1 MNAYPRSLIR
11 REWLAALCASSAVF
25 AAVTTVVSAQPP
37 QRSWGMFATVGYSAA
52 CLATLA
58 VRHHGARLAVLA
70 ALGGAVVAPLTWMA
84 VAGQAQPEIGVITR
98 SAALFLHHGTP
109 YLGTTA
115 LAAAHNPYT
124 YDPYLPALMVFGMP
138 HALFGEG
145 LLADPRVWFGTVFAA
160 TFGAAL
166 AVAGRHRVGWWAAA
180 VIATPLIAFPLS
192 VGGDDLPV
200 LGLLCL
206 GLAVAGADAGPR
218 SWWRRPWRQPV
229 AAGLILGLAAAMK
242 ATAWPALAVALA
254 LLGARQGKRGAAMFG
269 LAAAGIAVISAGP
282 AIAVAPGAM
291 VVNTI
296 AYPLGLAK
304 AASPAASA
312 LPGHLIAATGSTGRW
327 AAISLVVIAGLA
339 VAIWLLIRPPADVHT
354 AGWRLVTGLT
364 LLFLLAPASRAG
376 YFIYPLGLSAWLL
389 LTRPSRTRPADETS
403 HGRTLTPTARSR
415 GHEPTPVALP
425 LRSASNGVAR
435 PAYSATSRG

>member
-1 MNAYPRSLIR
+1 
-11 REWLAALCASSAVF
+11 
-25 AAVTTVVSAQPP
+25 
-37 QRSWGMFATVGYSAA
+37 
-52 CLATLA
+52 
-58 VRHHGARLAVLA
+58 
-70 ALGGAVVAPLTWMA
+70 MA
-84 VAGQAQPEIGVITR
+84 VAGHAQPEVGVITR

-115 LAAAHNPYT
+115 LAAAHNPYA
-124 YDPYLPALMVFGMP
+124 YDPYLPALIVFGMP

-145 LLADPRVWFGTVFAA
+145 LLTDPRVWFGAVFVA

-166 AVAGRHRVGWWAAA
+166 AAAGRRRAGWWAAA
-180 VIATPLIAFPLS
+180 TTATPLIAYPLS

-218 SWWRRPWRQPV
+218 SWWRRSWRQPV

-254 LLGARQGKRGAAMFG
+254 LLGARQGKRAAARFG
-269 LAAAGIAVISAGP
+269 LAAAGIAVIADGP

-291 VVNTI
+291 VANTI
-296 AYPLGLAK
+296 AFPLGLAK

-312 LPGHLIAATGSTGRW
+312 LPGHLLAATGSTGRW
-327 AAISLVVIAGLA
+327 AAISLVVAAGLA
-339 VAIWLLIRPPADVHT
+339 VAVSLLIRPPADLHA

-364 LLFLLAPASRAG
+364 LLFLLAPASRVG
-376 YFIYPLGLSAWLL
+376 YFLYPLGLSAWLL
-389 LTRPSRTRPADETS
+389 LTRPPRGRSAEETS
-403 HGRTLTPTARSR
+403 HERTLTPTARAP
-415 GHEPTPVALP
+415 GHGPAPVALP
-425 LRSASNGVAR
+425 RRSTPTDVAC
-435 PAYSATSRG
+435 PAYSAPSRG

>member
-1 MNAYPRSLIR
+1 
-11 REWLAALCASSAVF
+11 
-25 AAVTTVVSAQPP
+25 
-37 QRSWGMFATVGYSAA
+37 
-52 CLATLA
+52 
-58 VRHHGARLAVLA
+58 
-70 ALGGAVVAPLTWMA
+70 MA

-109 YLGTTA
+109 YLGTAA

-166 AVAGRHRVGWWAAA
+166 AVAGRHHVGWWAAV

-218 SWWRRPWRQPV
+218 SWWRRSWRQPV

-254 LLGARQGKRGAAMFG
+254 LLGARQGRRGAAMFG
-269 LAAAGIAVISAGP
+269 LAAAGIAVISDGP

-296 AYPLGLAK
+296 AFPLGLAK

-364 LLFLLAPASRAG
+364 LLFLLAPSSRAG

-389 LTRPSRTRPADETS
+389 LTCPSRTRPADEIS
-403 HGRTLTPTARSR
+403 HGRTLTPTARLR

-425 LRSASNGVAR
+425 RRSASNGVAR
-435 PAYSATSRG
+435 PAYLARSCG

>member
-1 MNAYPRSLIR
+1 
-11 REWLAALCASSAVF
+11 
-25 AAVTTVVSAQPP
+25 
-37 QRSWGMFATVGYSAA
+37 MFATAGYGAA

-58 VRHHGARLAVLA
+58 VRRHGVRLAVLA
-70 ALGGAVVAPLTWMA
+70 ALGGAVVAPLAWMA
-84 VAGQAQPEIGVITR
+84 VAGHAQPEVGVITR
-98 SAALFLHHGTP
+98 SAALFLHQGTP

-115 LAAAHNPYT
+115 LAAAHGPYA
-124 YDPYLPALMVFGMP
+124 YDPYLPALIVFGMP

-145 LLADPRVWFGTVFAA
+145 LLTDPRVWFGAVFAA
-160 TFGAAL
+160 TFGAGL
-166 AVAGRHRVGWWAAA
+166 AAAGRRRAGWWTAA
-180 VIATPLIAFPLS
+180 VITTPLIAYPLS

-218 SWWRRPWRQPV
+218 SWWRRSWWQPV

-254 LLGARQGKRGAAMFG
+254 LLGARQGKRAAARFG
-269 LAAAGIAVISAGP
+269 LAAAGLAVIADGP

-291 VVNTI
+291 VANTI
-296 AYPLGLAK
+296 AFPLGLAK

-312 LPGHLIAATGSTGRW
+312 LPGHLLAATGSTGRW

-339 VAIWLLIRPPADVHT
+339 VAVWLLIRPPADLHA

-376 YFIYPLGLSAWLL
+376 YFLYPLGLSAWLL
-389 LTRPSRTRPADETS
+389 LTRPPRTRPADQTS
-403 HGRTLTPTARSR
+403 YERTLTPTARAP
-415 GHEPTPVALP
+415 GHGPAPVALP
-425 LRSASNGVAR
+425 RRSTPTDVAR
-435 PAYSATSRG
+435 PACSATSRG